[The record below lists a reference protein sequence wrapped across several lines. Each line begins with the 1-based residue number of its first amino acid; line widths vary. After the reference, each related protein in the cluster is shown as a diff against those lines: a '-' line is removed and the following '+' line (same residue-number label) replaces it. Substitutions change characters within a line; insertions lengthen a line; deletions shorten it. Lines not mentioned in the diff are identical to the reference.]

1 MRLCLIQSQ
10 KGVIT
15 LRTWS
20 DAQIR
25 AIEERNKAILVSAGA
40 GSGKTSVL
48 VERVI
53 TRVLGADQVDVDRI
67 LIVTFT
73 EAAASEMR
81 ERIAQAFREM
91 IDQNSY
97 NERLSRQL
105 YLLERA
111 TISTLH
117 SFCMKAI
124 RLAGLQ
130 LSIEPGFRVME
141 SQEQMLLMQAT
152 LDYVLEQ
159 NFAAGNEAFEQFAL
173 RYGGT
178 RGEQAIRDMVL
189 ELFHF
194 AQSQPLPELWLDE
207 ALQHFVDASQQA
219 LSDSLL
225 GQAFFEA
232 LADRIEQSASFMQEA
247 VAKAEHIAGPVRWI
261 PTLLKERDALVAA
274 FEAAKARDYQ
284 AICQAMSFEFGRMPA
299 DKECDIVRKEQI
311 TELRDRVKRDMK
323 VLKSGLLERSSQ
335 TLCDELKQVLPWVT
349 SLITLVKDFSRAFL
363 DEKQRRAV
371 VDFADLEHLAY
382 QALCGEFGVRSS
394 LANQLSEQFIE
405 VMVDEYQ
412 DTSPVQ
418 DAILS
423 LLCKEDNSNLFQVGD
438 IKQSIYRFR
447 MAEPQLFLNK
457 YTQYQIGD
465 KAVTISLQQNYR
477 SRESIIHA
485 VNDVFHHL
493 FIPVLG
499 GLVYD
504 EQAFMLPGAQ
514 YPDAPNSMNT
524 FKGPVEMVVLSQH
537 DLVNEDQA
545 QDIERDEDLLDA
557 VAERVPLTI
566 MEREAR
572 FIGERILQM
581 KEAHQNVFDARNG
594 VYREMRYDD
603 VVVLLRSALHRTEV
617 IVRVLRQ
624 MGIPC
629 QGANHEGFF
638 TGLEVR
644 LAISLCQI
652 IDNPMQ
658 DIALAAI
665 LRSPIGD
672 FTSTDLANIRVNSQ
686 GTFYDALL
694 GYGSSAQINHV
705 LAQKVLIFLAKLE
718 HWRTVAR
725 TQHVGDAVSFVI
737 KDSGL
742 DGFSLSL
749 PSGAQRSAHL
759 DAFLSLA
766 KAYDGIEQ
774 DAFAGFVRYLEEHE
788 IQQTALAIKDDGV
801 TGLAVRVMTIHKS
814 KGLEFPIVF
823 LANLGSKFQL
833 PTTKS
838 LFSLHRTLGLGPQ
851 FVDYERRQRYDTITS
866 FGIRQSE
873 RREMLAEEAR
883 ILYVGMTRARECLIM
898 VGSVAD
904 AHKAIAH
911 HQEVIHGKESV
922 ASLSNAVILRATSFL
937 DWLLPIV
944 TRSCNVN
951 DLYHLVTQEDRE
963 PALDSSVSLSQQVAD
978 DDVSW
983 QEISQLL
990 PNALPPLLPEQETM
1004 RQVWRDT
1011 LLKYVYDGDANWF
1024 AIPAKMS
1031 VTEWKKRTS
1040 TWQTQDDSFSSSPLV
1055 TESRT
1060 PLRRPKFVQQA
1071 QGLSATEKG
1080 TAMHKVLQLLSLD
1093 AHLVKENYVIQK
1105 LEQLVLD
1112 DRITMDE
1119 CKAVSVQSIASFFQT
1134 PLGQLLL
1141 KDPSEVR
1148 REVSFTMAL
1157 APDGVRDHLITK
1169 RSKDRNAAVIVQ
1181 GTVDCLIFGEHGILL
1196 LDYKTDRVHR
1206 SSREAAQQ
1214 YVSQM
1219 AMYKIALERSFLR
1232 PVSEVWLYFTETSE
1246 AVQLTDE
1253 ELAIL

>member
-1 MRLCLIQSQ
+1 M
-10 KGVIT
+10 T

-20 DAQIR
+20 DAQMR
-25 AIEERNKAILVSAGA
+25 AIEERDRAILVSAGA

-81 ERIAQAFREM
+81 ERIAQAFRDM
-91 IDQNSY
+91 IDQHGY
-97 NERLSRQL
+97 DECLSRQL
-105 YLLERA
+105 YLLERS

-117 SFCMKAI
+117 SFCMKVI

-130 LSIEPGFRVME
+130 LSIEPGFRVMD
-141 SQEQMLLMQAT
+141 SQEQALLMQAT
-152 LDYVLEQ
+152 LDHVLEE
-159 NFAAGNEAFEQFAL
+159 NFASGDEAFDQFAL

-178 RGEQAIRDMVL
+178 RGEQTIRDMVL

-194 AQSQPLPELWLDE
+194 AQSQPLPEVWLDQ
-207 ALQHFVDASQQA
+207 ALQHFIDASQQP
-219 LSDSLL
+219 LSDSFL

-232 LADRIEQSASFMQEA
+232 LSERIEQSASLMQEA
-247 VAKAEHIAGPVRWI
+247 ICIAVQKAGPLRWL
-261 PTLLKERDALVAA
+261 PNLTKERDALLAA
-274 FEAAKARDYQ
+274 HKAAKIRDYQ
-284 AICQAMSFEFGRMPA
+284 AVCNYMSFEFGRMPA
-299 DKECDIVRKEQI
+299 DKECDADCKEQV
-311 TELRDRVKRDMK
+311 TQLRDRVKRDMRI
-323 VLKSGLLERSSQ
+323 LKNGLLQRSSQ
-335 TLCDELKQVLPWVT
+335 TLLDELKQVLPWVT
-349 SLITLVKDFSRAFL
+349 SLVILVKDFSRAFL
-363 DEKQRRAV
+363 DEKHRRAA
-371 VDFADLEHLAY
+371 VDFADLEHLAF
-382 QALCGEFGVRSS
+382 QALSETDGARSS
-394 LANQLSEQFIE
+394 LAKQLSEQFVE

-423 LLCKEDNSNLFQVGD
+423 LLCNEDNSNLFQVGD
-438 IKQSIYRFR
+438 VKQSIYRFR

-457 YTQYQIGD
+457 YTQYQVGD
-465 KAVTISLQQNYR
+465 KAITISLQQNYR

-493 FIPVLG
+493 FIPALG

-504 EQAFMLPGAQ
+504 ERAFMLPGAQ
-514 YPDAPNSMNT
+514 YPEVPDAVST
-524 FKGPVEMVVLSQH
+524 FAGPVEIVVLSQR
-537 DLVNEDQA
+537 DLVKEDETQTT
-545 QDIERDEDLLDA
+545 EDDVDLFD
-557 VAERVPLTI
+557 VVDDRVPLTI
-566 MEREAR
+566 MEREAH
-572 FIGERILQM
+572 FIGERILKM
-581 KEAHQNVFDARNG
+581 KEAQQSIFDARNG

-638 TGLEVR
+638 AGLEVR
-644 LAISLCQI
+644 LAVALCQI

-665 LRSPIGD
+665 LRSPIGA

-694 GYGSSAQINHV
+694 GYGSCAHV
-705 LAQKVLIFLAKLE
+705 DHDLAQKVLVFLAKLDQ
-718 HWRTVAR
+718 WRTVAR

-759 DAFLSLA
+759 DALVSLA

-788 IQQTALAIKDDGV
+788 MQHSAVAVKDDAM
-801 TGLAVRVMTIHKS
+801 TGDAVRVMTIHKS

-823 LANLGSKFQL
+823 LANLGGKFQL

-898 VGSVAD
+898 VGSVDD
-904 AHKAIAH
+904 APKAIAH
-911 HQEVIHGKESV
+911 SQDIVHDEELVTP
-922 ASLSNAVILRATSFL
+922 LSDAVILRATSFL
-937 DWLLPIV
+937 DWLLPVV
-944 TRSCNVN
+944 TRSASL
-951 DLYHLVTQEDRE
+951 DKLYHVITPDVE
-963 PALDSSVSLSQQVAD
+963 PVLDSCAVLQPVV
-978 DDVSW
+978 DDVPW
-983 QEISQLL
+983 AEIARLL
-990 PNALPPLLPEQETM
+990 PDSLPPLLPEQETM

-1011 LLKYVYDGDANWF
+1011 LLDYVYDGDANWF
-1024 AIPAKMS
+1024 AVPAKMS

-1040 TWQTQDDSFSSSPLV
+1040 VWQTQDDSFSTSPLV
-1055 TESRT
+1055 KVSRP
-1060 PLRRPKFVQQA
+1060 PLRRPKFVQQVS
-1071 QGLSATEKG
+1071 GLSAAEKG
-1080 TAMHKVLQLLSLD
+1080 TAMHKVLQLLTLD
-1093 AHLVKENYVIQK
+1093 PHLMIDDYVARQ
-1105 LEQLVLD
+1105 LEQMLRD
-1112 DRITMDE
+1112 DRITNDE
-1119 CKAVSVQSIASFFQT
+1119 FAAVSAGAIASFFQT
-1134 PLGQLLL
+1134 SLGQILLQ
-1141 KDPSEVR
+1141 DPSRVQ

-1157 APDGVRDHLITK
+1157 APQCVRDHQITK
-1169 RSKDRNAAVIVQ
+1169 RSTDRYAAVIVQ
-1181 GTVDCLIFGEHGILL
+1181 GTVDCLVFGEHGILL
-1196 LDYKTDRVHR
+1196 LDYKTDHVYRD
-1206 SSREAAQQ
+1206 SRETAYQ

-1219 AMYKIALERSFLR
+1219 AMYKTALERSFLR
-1232 PVSEVWLYFTETSE
+1232 SVTEVWLYFTETAE

-1253 ELAIL
+1253 ELAVS